1 MTVSSDQPE
10 SAASERVLAAGAL
23 LASLR
28 RVRLQV
34 EGLAAQGLSA
44 EAAARVLSAPRVPRA
59 EGLAEELRQAGDR
72 LEARLR
78 AWQEARSAAESAPVP
93 AERAAGAGEPPAR
106 VEVAS
111 PSDLDGASASSV
123 PLPPV
128 ARPAAPGHLA
138 LEARGGEVPLSE
150 PEGEAGA
157 RGPGRAVHEP
167 EAGQHSLGYG
177 IEPEE
182 TPPEEAALVTIG
194 GEGLV
199 LEEIGPE
206 PGPSPGPSGP
216 RAEPEIYYL
225 GGPPAAA
232 TGAVGA
238 GGSLVDFADES
249 GSDTVEEE
257 EYDPWAA
264 RRAALADDE
273 PPRAAEPARP
283 EEPVLASAQEAGSP
297 TLAVPPDELDT
308 LNDFSELNSLDES
321 TERGELPSGAAVAV
335 VDPLAAPRP
344 VSARLGIGPTV
355 APGADPT
362 PSPARD
368 RLVLGA
374 EADTGSLLPVGPSL
388 PESLSREI
396 AAVADADEALSGAIE
411 AVGRVTTSGG
421 LRVGPRPKAVAPPPR
436 RESGSGPQLTDD
448 SPVAAVPDGELQLS
462 TLPEVDDR
470 EWKATVDAASEAE
483 ARGDLARAIVFY
495 GDAIDMA
502 PDRLVAWIG
511 RGRCHLELGDYAA
524 AMSDFQRAEDLA
536 PGRTE
541 PLVEM
546 GNLYFAR
553 KEYGRA
559 IEFYDHALEID
570 ANLAMARCRR
580 GMSHYYRRNHKA
592 AFQDLQRAYSLDP
605 EIPNIRKYVQMAV
618 KAMERERA
626 GRR

>member
-1 MTVSSDQPE
+1 MTVSSDRPE
-10 SAASERVLAAGAL
+10 SAASERVLAAGSL

-59 EGLAEELRQAGDR
+59 EGLAEELREAGDR
-72 LEARLR
+72 LEALLR
-78 AWQEARSAAESAPVP
+78 AWQEARSAAASVVAPPERLAEVAEAPSPPEP
-93 AERAAGAGEPPAR
+93 ARPSVFARALEPEPVVSSLQAEERA
-106 VEVAS
+106 
-111 PSDLDGASASSV
+111 
-123 PLPPV
+123 
-128 ARPAAPGHLA
+128 
-138 LEARGGEVPLSE
+138 SE
-150 PEGEAGA
+150 W
-157 RGPGRAVHEP
+157 AVDEP
-167 EAGQHSLGYG
+167 EAAQDSLGYG
-177 IEPEE
+177 IELEE
-182 TPPEEAALVTIG
+182 TPPAEASLISIG
-194 GEGLV
+194 GDGLV
-199 LEEIGPE
+199 LDETGPE
-206 PGPSPGPSGP
+206 PGPSPEPPAS
-216 RAEPEIYYL
+216 RAEPEVYYL
-225 GGPPAAA
+225 GEPPAAS
-232 TGAVGA
+232 TGAAGA

-249 GSDTVEEE
+249 GSDTVDEE

-264 RRAALADDE
+264 RRAALADDDA
-273 PPRAAEPARP
+273 PPAPPPARP
-283 EEPVLASAQEAGSP
+283 EEPVLAAARAAQSP
-297 TLAVPPDELDT
+297 TLAVPLDELDT

-335 VDPLAAPRP
+335 AAVAVAAVPVAAGAVVDPLASPRS
-344 VSARLGIGPTV
+344 VSARLGAGPTV
-355 APGADPT
+355 APGAEPT
-362 PSPARD
+362 PPPARD

-374 EADTGSLLPVGPSL
+374 EADTGSLLPVEPGL

-396 AAVADADEALSGAIE
+396 AAVADADEALSGAIA
-411 AVGRVTTSGG
+411 AVSRATTSGG
-421 LRVGPRPKAVAPPPR
+421 LRVGPKPKPAAPPPR
-436 RESGSGPQLTDD
+436 REAIAGPQLTDD

-470 EWKATVDAASEAE
+470 EWKATVDAAGEAE
-483 ARGDLARAIVFY
+483 AKGDLARAIVLF

-536 PGRTE
+536 PGKTE

-618 KAMERERA
+618 KAMERERP